1 MIALFLKLPLFIKFF
16 VAMIAALISLALYFV
31 LRSQIHGRPSETVV
45 RGVSLSNVK
54 GLNRQTISRDKETA
68 RLQLKIGEIYV
79 PKALEDRHVLV
90 VGTTGVGKSTLI
102 RHFLKTIRARGSRAI
117 VADLGAEFRDEFA
130 RAGDRFFHP
139 GETGSVLWNP
149 IHEIEKD
156 SDVELVLQSIVPT
169 GNTDEEEVW
178 LGKTRD
184 FLKVITYALLAK
196 GELTLSNLRRH
207 VVEMGEKELQ
217 KFFVEH
223 GSRFEPNS
231 MNSTIRQMAVSAV
244 EGLRFSSEAPNF
256 SIREFVRNGKGVLY
270 LCPTNQSRAA
280 VSGMINALVNLAIA
294 ETMSSATGARYSPM
308 FLIVDELSSFQI
320 GDLQG
325 VLEKGRKYNLTAIC
339 GMQTIAQLHQKFG
352 PNGSAVLMSCF
363 RTKVVFNPG
372 EAETASSMAI
382 ELGKQVVERDTRSHS
397 GGGSRGSVSTT
408 TSRVREERFAV
419 SPEELLALADLTCYV
434 KFIGDYPVSKTKITR
449 E

>member
-1 MIALFLKLPLFIKFF
+1 
-16 VAMIAALISLALYFV
+16 
-31 LRSQIHGRPSETVV
+31 
-45 RGVSLSNVK
+45 
-54 GLNRQTISRDKETA
+54 
-68 RLQLKIGEIYV
+68 
-79 PKALEDRHVLV
+79 
-90 VGTTGVGKSTLI
+90 
-102 RHFLKTIRARGSRAI
+102 
-117 VADLGAEFRDEFA
+117 
-130 RAGDRFFHP
+130 
-139 GETGSVLWNP
+139 
-149 IHEIEKD
+149 
-156 SDVELVLQSIVPT
+156 
-169 GNTDEEEVW
+169 
-178 LGKTRD
+178 
-184 FLKVITYALLAK
+184 VITYALLAK

-382 ELGKQVVERDTRSHS
+382 ELGKQIVERDTRSHS